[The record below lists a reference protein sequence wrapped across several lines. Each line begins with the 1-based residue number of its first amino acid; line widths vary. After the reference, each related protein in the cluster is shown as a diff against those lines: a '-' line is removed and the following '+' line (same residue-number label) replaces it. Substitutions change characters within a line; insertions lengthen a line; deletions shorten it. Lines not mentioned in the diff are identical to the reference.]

1 MALSARHQR
10 FVAEMLIDDNATQ
23 AYIRAGYSPKHADVN
38 AAILMAR
45 PDIQEALAQARAER
59 AKRLQI
65 DADWVLKRLHGDA
78 TADLA
83 ELYADDGSI
92 KPIKEW
98 PMVFRTGLVA
108 GIEFAELFD
117 GTGDS
122 RKVIGHV
129 RKLKLIDRT
138 KTVELI
144 GKHVDV
150 GAFRERSDVSVTH
163 SFEQMTEE
171 QLAAEIAAYERPA
184 SEGAEGGGK
193 A

>member
-1 MALSARHQR
+1 MGALKNARHQR
-10 FVAEMLIDDNATQ
+10 FIAEMLIDNNATQ

-108 GIEFAELFD
+108 GIEVAELFD

-122 RKVIGHV
+122 RKVVGHV

-150 GAFRERSDVSVTH
+150 GAFKERVELTGKDGGPLIT
-163 SFEQMTEE
+163 TEMSAKE
-171 QLAAEIAAYERPA
+171 AAELYRDEL
-184 SEGAEGGGK
+184 G
-193 A
+193 